1 MGKKVDTEP
10 VRIDKDLMNKLRK
23 RIIQNDVN
31 GKVYGKLSKTVEKAI
46 EEYLSKDE
54 KENLSEKLK
63 NFMSDIDPGIIDDIL
78 EFLLDSDCLNDKG
91 KVLRQEF
98 WGNYIR
104 K

>member
-23 RIIQNDVN
+23 RIIQNDVD

-78 EFLLDSDCLNDKG
+78 EFLLDSDCLNEKG
-91 KVLRQEF
+91 KILREQFLE
-98 WGNYIR
+98 NYMM
-104 K
+104 

>member
-1 MGKKVDTEP
+1 MDTEP

-23 RIIQNDVN
+23 RIIQNDVD

-78 EFLLDSDCLNDKG
+78 EFLLDSDCLNEKG
-91 KVLRQEF
+91 KILREQFLE
-98 WGNYIR
+98 NYMM
-104 K
+104 